1 MFTRLFLFIL
11 CHQVCSNYELLFDV
25 SLLVELIELK
35 VSIERIL
42 VSLVLAEE
50 APVVVAGL
58 LVLIGGAL
66 AIPAELLYLLGVY
79 VVLDE

>member
-35 VSIERIL
+35 ESIERIL

-66 AIPAELLYLLGVY
+66 AVPAELLYLLGVY